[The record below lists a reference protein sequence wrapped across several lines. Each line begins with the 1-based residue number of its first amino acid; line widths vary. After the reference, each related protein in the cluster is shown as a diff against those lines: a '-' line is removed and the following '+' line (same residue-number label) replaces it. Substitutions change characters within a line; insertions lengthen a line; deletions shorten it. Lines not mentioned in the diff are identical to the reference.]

1 MISFNWRRA
10 IAPLLLSLLIFV
22 TGCQPQD
29 NSPYAS
35 TQKESTERGAQP
47 AVAKDATQGSEFNKF
62 FPKPAAG
69 YERVFVQEKKGFAQA
84 KLKQGAKDLAK
95 LSITD
100 TKNMPDATDAAK
112 KFEASTEKIAG
123 YPAADIGSTQTAILV
138 NDRYQ
143 VKVQQVPGSP
153 FTKADRATWISK
165 FDLNGLSKLK

>member
-62 FPKPAAG
+62 FPKPSAD
-69 YERVFVQEKKGFAQA
+69 YERVFVQEKKGFSQA
-84 KLKQGAKDLAK
+84 KLKQGAKELAQ

-100 TKNMPDATDAAK
+100 TKNMPDATDAAQ
-112 KFEASTEKIAG
+112 KFAATAEKIAG
-123 YPAADIGSTQTAILV
+123 YPAVDIGSTQTAILV

-143 VKVQQVPGSP
+143 VKVRQVPGSP
-153 FTKADRATWISK
+153 FTKADRTTWIGK
-165 FDLNGLSKLK
+165 FDLTGLSKLK

>member
-1 MISFNWRRA
+1 MISFNWRKA
-10 IAPLLLSLLIFV
+10 IAPLLLSVLILI

-29 NSPYAS
+29 TSPYAA

-62 FPKPAAG
+62 FPKPDAG

-84 KLKQGAKDLAK
+84 KLKQGGKELAK

-100 TKNMPDATDAAK
+100 TKNMPDATDAAQ
-112 KFEASTEKIAG
+112 KFAASTEKIAG
-123 YPAADIGSTQTAILV
+123 YPAADVGTTQTAILV
-138 NDRYQ
+138 KDRYQ

-165 FDLNGLSKLK
+165 FDLNGLSRLK

>member
-22 TGCQPQD
+22 TGCQPKD
-29 NSPYAS
+29 TSPYAA

-47 AVAKDATQGSEFNKF
+47 AVAKDATQGSEFNRF
-62 FPKPAAG
+62 FPQPGAG

-84 KLKQGAKDLAK
+84 KLKQGGKELAK
-95 LSITD
+95 LSIAD
-100 TKNMPDATDAAK
+100 TKDMPDATDAAK

-138 NDRYQ
+138 NGRYQ
-143 VKVQQVPGSP
+143 VKVQQVPGAS

-165 FDLNGLSKLK
+165 FDLNGLSRLK